1 MKSAQGEAAKFKR
14 AGLLQMNLIEQ
25 DSFASDWIKI
35 YDARFDQSKTALLLV
50 SPRIHQSHDQSNYL
64 DNFSYRSVKQTKQ
77 L

>member
-1 MKSAQGEAAKFKR
+1 MKLAQGEAGKFKR

-35 YDARFDQSKTALLLV
+35 YDARFDQAKTALLLV
-50 SPRIHQSHDQSNYL
+50 SPRIQLSHDLSNYL